1 MPLFSR
7 TREDVATALRKDPA
21 ARTKLEVFLNY
32 SGLHAV
38 WAHRWSHWLWRH
50 RMKTL
55 ARIHSQLTRFFT
67 GIEIHP
73 GARIGRRLFID
84 HGMGVVVGETAVIGD
99 DVTMYHGVTLGGK
112 GNALGKRHPTLEN
125 DVIIGAGA
133 QVLGDITI
141 GSRSVVGAN
150 AVVVHDVPSDA
161 TAVGIPASIRLNAKR
176 DSDREAPSR

>member
-38 WAHRWSHWLWRH
+38 WAHRWSHWLWQH

-55 ARIHSQLTRFFT
+55 ARINSQIARFFT

-99 DVTMYHGVTLGGK
+99 DVTLYHGVTLGGK
-112 GNALGKRHPTLEN
+112 GDSHGKRHPTLEN
-125 DVIIGAGA
+125 DVIVGAGA
-133 QVLGDITI
+133 QVLGGITI
-141 GSRSVVGAN
+141 GAHSVIGAN
-150 AVVVHDVPSDA
+150 AVVVRDVPPEA
-161 TAVGIPASIRLNAKR
+161 TAVGIPATVRLNAPR
-176 DSDREAPSR
+176 DADLKAPSR